1 MSLKTVED
9 AGKSSCKR
17 PEDLA
22 DISNTDVV
30 NNLKRLN
37 AHNDGIYTK
46 ITKRFLAN
54 SEFLKLAYA
63 NIKSK
68 GGNLTS
74 GGDPA
79 KVTLDG
85 IKEKWFKEAAKK
97 LELGTYSF
105 DIARR
110 IDIKKKDSKNTRS
123 LTIGNPRDKI
133 IQKAYQIILNEI
145 YENKD
150 KVFLRCSH
158 GFRPNKSAHTA
169 LKQIK
174 EAWSAIP

>member
-9 AGKSSCKR
+9 AGKGSDKR
-17 PEDLA
+17 PGDQV
-22 DISNTDVV
+22 DISYTDVV
-30 NNLKRLN
+30 NDLKRLN

-54 SEFLKLAYA
+54 PEFLKLAYA
-63 NIKSK
+63 HLKSK
-68 GGNLTS
+68 DGNLTP

-85 IKEKWFKEAAKK
+85 ITEEWFKESAKK
-97 LELGTYSF
+97 IELGIYSF

-110 IDIKKKDSKNTRS
+110 INIKKKTSKKTRT

-133 IQKAYQIILNEI
+133 IQKAYQMILNEI

-174 EAWSAIP
+174 KE